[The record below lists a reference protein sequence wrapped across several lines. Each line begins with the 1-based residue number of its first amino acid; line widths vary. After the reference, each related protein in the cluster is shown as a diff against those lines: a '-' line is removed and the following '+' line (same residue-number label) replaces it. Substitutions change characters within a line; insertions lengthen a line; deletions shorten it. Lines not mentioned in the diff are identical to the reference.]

1 MQAWRILEEAYTTNG
16 LTGTLGTHSMRK
28 SFANRV
34 YQKLN
39 HDLVKTQRA
48 LGHRNIN
55 STVSYLRFAEED
67 IDQAILAV

>member
-1 MQAWRILEEAYTTNG
+1 
-16 LTGTLGTHSMRK
+16 MRK
-28 SFANRV
+28 TFANRV